1 MIFRPPGSR
10 KNKSAEVLTQNGF
23 AQSFDGTRIFYSKEG
38 EGRPLVFV
46 YGLVCSSLHWTYQ
59 IEHFKNGYQA
69 VWSDYRG
76 HHHSEMPK
84 DISTLTIETMATD
97 LLAVLEHENIKDAI
111 FLGHSMG
118 VNVVLEL
125 YRQQPERV
133 RGLVLA
139 NGTPRSP
146 LEHIFR
152 NNLSLAGYDW
162 LKRIHALSPD
172 MMKKLWKLQKN
183 NPLTRLLIQLGGFNP
198 HLTPKADIDLYVDQV
213 MEMDPALFI
222 QVIGQY
228 QKHDC
233 TSWLHTV
240 NVPTLILAGEE
251 DHITPIEQQKL
262 LHQLIPN
269 SQFVSIKHGSHC
281 PQMDLPDLFNMS
293 VQKFLDEQQYYSLM
307 PRETTHSD
315 QGNLQS
321 TQRDPSTPFS

>member
-1 MIFRPPGSR
+1 MIFRPPGAR
-10 KNKSAEVLTQNGF
+10 KHTTQDVLTQNGF
-23 AQSFDGTRIFYSKEG
+23 VESFDGTRIFFSKEG

-59 IEHFKNGYQA
+59 IEHFRHGYQT
-69 VWSDYRG
+69 VWFDYRG

-84 DISTLTIETMATD
+84 DISSLTVPALTKD
-97 LLAVLEHENIKDAI
+97 LIAVLDHENIRDAI

-125 YRQQPERV
+125 FRQQPERV
-133 RGLVLA
+133 RAMVLA

-146 LEHIFR
+146 LENIFR
-152 NNLSLAGYDW
+152 NNLSLPGYEL
-162 LKRIHALSPD
+162 LKRVHSLSPEL
-172 MMKKLWKLQKN
+172 MKKLWRLQKN
-183 NPLTRLLIQLGGFNP
+183 NPIMRLIIQLGGFNP

-213 MEMDPALFI
+213 LEMDPAIFL
-222 QVIGQY
+222 QVIGEY

-240 NVPTLILAGEE
+240 NVPTLIVAGEN
-251 DHITPIEQQKL
+251 DNITPLEQQKL

-269 SQFVSIKHGSHC
+269 SQFSSIKHGSHC
-281 PQMDLPDLFNMS
+281 PQMDLPELFNMT
-293 VQKFLDEQQYYSLM
+293 VQTFLNEQGYYSVT
-307 PRETTHSD
+307 PGETTHSD